1 MKKIPNELGSQKRNA
16 SCSLPVKGDWYSL
29 IYDQVRRAMCRHY
42 SEAVK
47 AKFLKVVTAIKDIML
62 SPPQRL

>member
-1 MKKIPNELGSQKRNA
+1 VQSFERIVLKEL
-16 SCSLPVKGDWYSL
+16 KGDWYSL